1 MKREFDFFERV
12 TYNHTIVIKAESE
25 ELLDYIIESLGNLID
40 EGDISENED
49 FFKEIERLG
58 GAYEFVEDTSPDVEY
73 E

>member
-1 MKREFDFFERV
+1 MKRAFDFFERV

-25 ELLDYIIESLGNLID
+25 ELLDYIIESLENLID

-49 FFKEIERLG
+49 FFREINRLG
-58 GAYEFVEDTSPDVEY
+58 GTYEFVEDSSPDVEY